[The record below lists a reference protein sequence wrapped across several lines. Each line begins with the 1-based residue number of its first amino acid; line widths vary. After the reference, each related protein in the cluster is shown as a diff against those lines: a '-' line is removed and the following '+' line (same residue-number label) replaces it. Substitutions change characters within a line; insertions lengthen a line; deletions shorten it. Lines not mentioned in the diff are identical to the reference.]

1 MSWADSYAYQT
12 ELSTTNEEGKMAAG
26 DNPYFGM
33 TWFNEW
39 SKDYKNP
46 HWFVQEPM
54 PKPTHEEPNLPT
66 PEQMRQWFD
75 QYKKL
80 EDQVREQQ
88 FQKARLRALVE
99 DVAKLAGVR
108 IKVSEDGE

>member
-1 MSWADSYAYQT
+1 MSDYWKEYGAVDKEVSSGGCVPANLYA
-12 ELSTTNEEGKMAAG
+12 
-26 DNPYFGM
+26 
-33 TWFNEW
+33 
-39 SKDYKNP
+39 
-46 HWFVQEPM
+46 
-54 PKPTHEEPNLPT
+54 LPT
-66 PEQMRQWFD
+66 QEQMRKWKEAFSQ
-75 QYKKL
+75 L